1 MLIFRYIL
9 FFFRS
14 IHLHGVHSPFVF
26 QLINRCLRSENM
38 ICKESFYNE
47 PKGISHK
54 QLQLLLKIIQY
65 FDIKL
70 MYTTDEEIAKFVKLA
85 NRGIS
90 VVTKDILGVDKT
102 YDLIFINEVAEN
114 VLVTSFLEN
123 MHNNS
128 VLVIND
134 IHLRENQ
141 SHWQQLINHHC
152 TTACI
157 DVFTQGYVFVR
168 REQKKEVFFVRV

>member
-70 MYTTDEEIAKFVKLA
+70 MYTTDEEVAKFVKLA
-85 NRGIS
+85 NKGIS
-90 VVTKDILGVDKT
+90 VVTKDILSVDKT
-102 YDLIFINEVAEN
+102 YDLIFINEIVY
-114 VLVTSFLEN
+114 FCI
-123 MHNNS
+123 
-128 VLVIND
+128 VIVFSKKFP
-134 IHLRENQ
+134 I
-141 SHWQQLINHHC
+141 I
-152 TTACI
+152 I
-157 DVFTQGYVFVR
+157 DYFVFQNR
-168 REQKKEVFFVRV
+168 KQW